1 MDKDAAF
8 LKRLLATFKVEAAEH
23 IAAVSSGLLELE
35 KTPAGGRR
43 PELIEVVFREVHSLK
58 GAARTVNL
66 PTIESVCRSLEDIF
80 SVLKKRDREI
90 PPDFFDL
97 LYKALDLLRDLLA
110 SLDAEGKTPDKSLVK
125 SLISDLDRA
134 AANLEGT
141 APADKDDS
149 SILSQPSPDRS
160 TIINRQSDL
169 PSIANRQSSP
179 SSISRPYGSKRQ
191 SSTPSCSRPK
201 DCSRLNSPWRKG
213 SPS

>member
-1 MDKDAAF
+1 M
-8 LKRLLATFKVEAAEH
+8 ATFKVEAAEH
-23 IAAVSSGLLELE
+23 IVAVSSGLLELE

-110 SLDAEGKTPDKSLVK
+110 SLEAEGKIPDESLVK
-125 SLISDLDRA
+125 SLIADLARA
-134 AANLEGT
+134 AVNLEGA
-141 APADKDDS
+141 APQGKIDS
-149 SILSQPSPDRS
+149 STLSSHVQ
-160 TIINRQSDL
+160 L
-169 PSIANRQSSP
+169 SISHQQSSIPTLSFQPPITKPP
-179 SSISRPYGSKRQ
+179 SLLSRLYGSKRQ
-191 SSTPSCSRPK
+191 NSTLSCSRPK
-201 DCSRLNSPWRKG
+201 DCSRPNSPWEKG
-213 SPS
+213 SLS